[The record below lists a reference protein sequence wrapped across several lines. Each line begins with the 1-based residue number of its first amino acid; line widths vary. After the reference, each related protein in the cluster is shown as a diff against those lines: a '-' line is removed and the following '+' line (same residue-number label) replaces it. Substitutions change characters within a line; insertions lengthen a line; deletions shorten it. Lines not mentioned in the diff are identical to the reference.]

1 MLLHILLKI
10 RKIRNITDL
19 KNCLVELLIYLTLQ
33 KTLKVS
39 LYICVCVYVYITH
52 THTHTHT
59 RTYIYLCI
67 YLLVDIYN
75 ICLCVCAYFSYL
87 IFPNE
92 SR

>member
-10 RKIRNITDL
+10 LKIRNITDL

-52 THTHTHT
+52 THTYIYICA
-59 RTYIYLCI
+59 YIYL
-67 YLLVDIYN
+67 
-75 ICLCVCAYFSYL
+75 
-87 IFPNE
+87 
-92 SR
+92 

>member
-10 RKIRNITDL
+10 LKIRNITDL

-39 LYICVCVYVYITH
+39 LYICVCVYVYIRH
-52 THTHTHT
+52 TH
-59 RTYIYLCI
+59 TYIYLCI

>member
-10 RKIRNITDL
+10 LKIRNITDL

-59 RTYIYLCI
+59 HIYIY
-67 YLLVDIYN
+67 
-75 ICLCVCAYFSYL
+75 
-87 IFPNE
+87 IFVHIFTC
-92 SR
+92 RYI